1 METLKILVYN
11 FFLQKDNLNIL
22 VNGDKL
28 HQVLINLIENS
39 ISFAESNSI
48 ILIKLLKINNEYASL
63 KIYDQGPGIPNEYKD
78 KIFLRFYSDRKEFK
92 NKHSGLGLSISK
104 EIVSSFN
111 GSIELTES
119 DESDFRGAC
128 FLIKLPLRI

>member
-1 METLKILVYN
+1 MSEIEIENFKLINLSNFIADFKNNYLGNSKNISLQ

-22 VNGDKL
+22 VNEDKL

-78 KIFLRFYSDRKEFK
+78 KILNILIAMHYI
-92 NKHSGLGLSISK
+92 LGLIPIAAIR
-104 EIVSSFN
+104 EIYQN
-111 GSIELTES
+111 T
-119 DESDFRGAC
+119 
-128 FLIKLPLRI
+128 K